1 MKAKNEFYFFSS
13 KESKLP
19 KFLFHL
25 SYHEMKMNTRLFK
38 WVIELVWDEETS
50 IGVFSKI
57 FDMVKKEKAKKVWK
71 TSGNEGQ
78 KQEI

>member
-1 MKAKNEFYFFSS
+1 
-13 KESKLP
+13 
-19 KFLFHL
+19 
-25 SYHEMKMNTRLFK
+25 MNTRLFK

-57 FDMVKKEKAKKVWK
+57 FDMVKEEKAKKVWK